1 MMYHDV
7 DVPQSRREHAPE
19 YVVEVFLED
28 DLIHMHG
35 TRGVATDRPARR
47 AVADR
52 RGDDELALFCEF
64 IQQSLNVGGLPFE
77 VRAPGAKL
85 SKEKALEILLEKLE
99 TNDGKYVP
107 PNP

>member
-1 MMYHDV
+1 MTIGNDNIV
-7 DVPQSRREHAPE
+7 TSPKNAVFQIRLNQEIKSA
-19 YVVEVFLED
+19 VEELYASCG
-28 DLIHMHG
+28 L
-35 TRGVATDRPARR
+35 TLTD
-47 AVADR
+47 AVN
-52 RGDDELALFCEF
+52 LF

>member
-1 MMYHDV
+1 MTIGNDNIV
-7 DVPQSRREHAPE
+7 TSPKNAVFQIRLNQEIKSA
-19 YVVEVFLED
+19 VEELYAACG
-28 DLIHMHG
+28 L
-35 TRGVATDRPARR
+35 TLTD
-47 AVADR
+47 AVN
-52 RGDDELALFCEF
+52 LF

-77 VRAPGAKL
+77 VKAPGAKL

>member
-1 MMYHDV
+1 MTIGNDNIV
-7 DVPQSRREHAPE
+7 TSPKNAVFQIRLNQEIKSA
-19 YVVEVFLED
+19 VEGLYAACG
-28 DLIHMHG
+28 L
-35 TRGVATDRPARR
+35 TLTD
-47 AVADR
+47 AVN
-52 RGDDELALFCEF
+52 LF

-99 TNDGKYVP
+99 TNDSKYVP

>member
-1 MMYHDV
+1 MTIGNDNIV
-7 DVPQSRREHAPE
+7 TSPNNAVFQIRLNQEIKSA
-19 YVVEVFLED
+19 VEELYASCG
-28 DLIHMHG
+28 L
-35 TRGVATDRPARR
+35 TLTD
-47 AVADR
+47 AVN
-52 RGDDELALFCEF
+52 LF

>member
-1 MMYHDV
+1 MTIGKDNIVTSPKNAVFQIRLH
-7 DVPQSRREHAPE
+7 QEIKSA
-19 YVVEVFLED
+19 VEELYAACG
-28 DLIHMHG
+28 L
-35 TRGVATDRPARR
+35 TLTD
-47 AVADR
+47 AVN
-52 RGDDELALFCEF
+52 LF

-99 TNDGKYVP
+99 TNDGKYIP

>member
-1 MMYHDV
+1 MTSGNENIV
-7 DVPQSRREHAPE
+7 TSPKNAVFQIRLNQEIKSA
-19 YVVEVFLED
+19 VEELYAACG
-28 DLIHMHG
+28 L
-35 TRGVATDRPARR
+35 TLTD
-47 AVADR
+47 AVN
-52 RGDDELALFCEF
+52 LF